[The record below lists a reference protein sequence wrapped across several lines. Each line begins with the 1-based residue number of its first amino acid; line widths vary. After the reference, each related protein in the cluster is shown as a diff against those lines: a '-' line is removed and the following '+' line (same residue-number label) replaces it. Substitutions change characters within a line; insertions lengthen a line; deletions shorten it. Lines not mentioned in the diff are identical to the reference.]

1 MRSTE
6 RDRLRADL
14 RLARER
20 LGDVAHLADELKAA
34 ADRME
39 APEGF
44 TSHVDVG
51 SAAAAI
57 YRALGT
63 AP

>member
-1 MRSTE
+1 MTSTE
-6 RDRLRADL
+6 AQRLRADL
-14 RLARER
+14 RHARER
-20 LGDVAHLADELKAA
+20 LHDVAHLADQLKAA

-44 TSHVDVG
+44 TSHLDVG
-51 SAAAAI
+51 TAAAAI

-63 AP
+63 AR

>member
-1 MRSTE
+1 MTSTE
-6 RDRLRADL
+6 TERLRADL
-14 RLARER
+14 RLARAR
-20 LGDVAHLADELKAA
+20 LGHVAHLAEELRAA

-51 SAAAAI
+51 TAAAAI